1 MTIHSNIHYFS
12 RRLTLGVAGAVL
24 ALGLSGCASMNEPAQ
39 AVMLLEPAD
48 GASVSSPFKV
58 RFGIKGMTVAEA
70 GEILANSGHHH
81 LLINQAPIAV
91 DVSVP
96 FSDQHLHFGKGQT
109 EADVKLAPGTYKLTA
124 QFANGAHQSYGA
136 GMSRTITVTVK

>member
-1 MTIHSNIHYFS
+1 MTIHSNLNVS
-12 RRLTLGVAGAVL
+12 RRLTLGVAGAAL
-24 ALGLSGCASMNEPAQ
+24 ALGLAGCASITEPAH

-81 LLINQAPIAV
+81 LLINQAPIAKGE
-91 DVSVP
+91 SVP

-109 EADVKLAPGTYKLTA
+109 EVDVKLAPGTYKLTA